1 MGAVNH
7 VAVWVAGILHF
18 IIGAGWY
25 TLFGKLWLNAIGKTE
40 AQIQADQPNMAIPLI
55 IAVVVAIVIAYTLAW
70 LLPKLGAQSAAAGAR
85 MGVTLALTLIAT
97 TLAMNYGFEARP
109 VLLWLINGGYMV
121 VGMAVMGAI
130 IGGWKKKG

>member
-1 MGAVNH
+1 
-7 VAVWVAGILHF
+7 
-18 IIGAGWY
+18 
-25 TLFGKLWLNAIGKTE
+25 
-40 AQIQADQPNMAIPLI
+40 MAIPLI

-97 TLAMNYGFEARP
+97 TMAMNYGFEARSIS
-109 VLLWLINGGYMV
+109 LWLINSGYMV

-130 IGGWKKKG
+130 VGGWKKKALMHRPAMTGERACHR